1 MPSSADAS
9 RSARDRLLDAA
20 VDVATTNGLT
30 KLSVGDVA
38 KRAGLS
44 RQTLYKHFA
53 SKEDLVAQAVLR
65 ETGAM
70 VEQVVAAA
78 DAHED
83 PEDSLEAAIATM
95 LRVARAHP
103 LLDRLITTEPE
114 ALLPLLVGDRGPVP
128 GAVRAVG
135 ESVLAQRLPDLD
147 PADVHRAADVLGR
160 LLVSYAVAA
169 PDESPEVVAAFLAR
183 TLTAG
188 LTSSADAST
197 SPR

>member
-1 MPSSADAS
+1 MLS

-38 KRAGLS
+38 KRAGFS

>member
-70 VEQVVAAA
+70 VEQVVVAA

>member
-1 MPSSADAS
+1 MPASADAT

>member
-38 KRAGLS
+38 KRAGFS

>member
-1 MPSSADAS
+1 MPASADAT

-65 ETGAM
+65 ETGDM
-70 VEQVVAAA
+70 VEQVVVAA

>member
-1 MPSSADAS
+1 MPASADAT

-53 SKEDLVAQAVLR
+53 SKDDLVAQAVLR

-78 DAHED
+78 DAHDD

-169 PDESPEVVAAFLAR
+169 PDEPPEVVAAFLAR

-188 LTSSADAST
+188 LTSSADAPT
-197 SPR
+197 SHR

>member
-1 MPSSADAS
+1 MPASADAT

-70 VEQVVAAA
+70 VEQVVVAA

>member
-38 KRAGLS
+38 KRAGFS

-95 LRVARAHP
+95 LRMARAHP

-197 SPR
+197 ST